1 MRHLRR
7 NNWSLN
13 KGNNQKIIE
22 DKSVCVCVLSNSC
35 YWFLLKMM
43 NPNSSL
49 WYFVSALLPE
59 PSGHSD
65 PGQPDGDEVQPC
77 EFSPDRH
84 RILKTT
90 CELSSENFLSCWSDL
105 FCSPSAGS
113 GVVFSCCCWKRFL
126 WGCFRV
132 KAYKWL
138 MTGGFYCEAAIV
150 N

>member
-22 DKSVCVCVLSNSC
+22 DKSVCVCS
-35 YWFLLKMM
+35 FQQLLLTFIEDDESELITVIFCFCSSSRTFRSLGSWTTWWRWS
-43 NPNSSL
+43 PTLWVFSWSSL
-49 WYFVSALLPE
+49 IS
-59 PSGHSD
+59 
-65 PGQPDGDEVQPC
+65 
-77 EFSPDRH
+77 
-84 RILKTT
+84 KTT
-90 CELSSENFLSCWSDL
+90 CELISENFLSCWSDL

-113 GVVFSCCCWKRFL
+113 GVVFSYCCWKRFL
-126 WGCFRV
+126 RGCFRV

-138 MTGGFYCEAAIV
+138 MTGGFYCEAVIV